1 MEKLI
6 FTLAVLAVVS
16 KSLKLL
22 IKKKK
27 SFIESLPIV
36 EPILSYY
43 LKCKKNQIVKTQG
56 SQRQRKENQSFYK
69 KVECVIVKKSKFIKK
84 QEVHY

>member
-43 LKCKKNQIVKTQG
+43 LKCKKN
-56 SQRQRKENQSFYK
+56 
-69 KVECVIVKKSKFIKK
+69 
-84 QEVHY
+84 